1 MNILIIEDEIMA
13 AERMEELI
21 LEVCPEARVLARLDS
36 IKSAV
41 AWFNNYEMPNLAFFD
56 IQLADGL
63 SFEIFE
69 KTQVGCPVIFTTAY
83 DEYALKAFKVNS
95 IDYLLKPIDP
105 DELENAI
112 NKFRNIHQKTEP
124 ATNTKL
130 NIEKVLQLLT
140 RQYKSRFV
148 VKVGEHIKSIPT
160 GNIQCFYSMSKA
172 TYLQTTDN
180 RHYVIDNALEQLE
193 EILDPSIFFKVS
205 RKFIVNLEAIVDVIS
220 YTNSRLKVR
229 LQHPT
234 EDDIIVAREK
244 VRGFKEWLEK

>member
-1 MNILIIEDEIMA
+1 MKILIIEDEIMA

-21 LEVCPEARVLARLDS
+21 LQLCPEAIVMARLDS

-41 AWFNNYEMPNLAFFD
+41 AWFGSNEMPDLAFFD

-69 KTQVGCPVIFTTAY
+69 RSRVSCPVIFTTAY

-95 IDYLLKPIDP
+95 IDYLLKPVDP
-105 DELENAI
+105 EELKNAI
-112 NKFRNIHQKTEP
+112 EKFRKIHQKTEP
-124 ATNTKL
+124 EKHAGL
-130 NIEKVLQLLT
+130 NIDNVLQMLT

-160 GNIQCFYSMSKA
+160 ENIQCFYSMAKA
-172 TYLQTTDN
+172 TYLQTSDN
-180 RHYVIDNALEQLE
+180 RHYVIDNALEQVEQLV
-193 EILDPSIFFKVS
+193 DPSLFFKVS
-205 RKFIVNLEAIVDVIS
+205 RKFIVNLNAINDVIS
-220 YTNSRLKVR
+220 YTNSRLRVR

-244 VRGFKEWLEK
+244 VKEFKEWLEN